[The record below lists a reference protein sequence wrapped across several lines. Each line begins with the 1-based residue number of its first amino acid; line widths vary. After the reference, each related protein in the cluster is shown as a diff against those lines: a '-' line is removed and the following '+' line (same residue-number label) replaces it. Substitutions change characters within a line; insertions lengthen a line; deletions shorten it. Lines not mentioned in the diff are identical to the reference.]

1 VCFGADG
8 PFVRLICRDRWVQP
22 QALKRGLCGDSCPG
36 TRRPKVSTYS
46 DRGSWPTSSIRSSS
60 QGSTRRQGLSTAPA
74 GTGLSAL
81 GVALSSCCESICGP
95 PSWVDDAI
103 AQTLPPVTTAL
114 PTVPRKW
121 SVPEPRKPSSAV
133 ST

>member
-1 VCFGADG
+1 VCRGADG
-8 PFVRLICRDRWVQP
+8 PRVRLICRDRRVQRE
-22 QALKRGLCGDSCPG
+22 ALKHGRCGGGWPG
-36 TRRPKVSTYS
+36 TRSQKVSTCS
-46 DRGSWPTSSIRSSS
+46 DRRSWPSSSS
-60 QGSTRRQGLSTAPA
+60 QGPTRRQGLSTAPTR
-74 GTGLSAL
+74 TGSSAL

-95 PSWVDDAI
+95 PLWVDDAI